1 MGLGLGSEGF
11 EVTCHVSPGSL
22 FTLGVRSYL
31 DDLGQCS
38 AVGLG
43 G

>member
-22 FTLGVRSYL
+22 FTLGRSYL